1 MQYNVNGR
9 IYYCIIFMLL
19 FNFHEL
25 LLNTNEVLYLQKQ
38 LLVGAL
44 QEQLL
49 LVLTNIFPVL

>member
-1 MQYNVNGR
+1 MQYKVNGR

-25 LLNTNEVLYLQKQ
+25 LLNTNKVLYLQKW

-49 LVLTNIFPVL
+49 LILTNIFSVL